1 MTVHVVTGGERVK
14 VRDKMVSVLV
24 NDLIKS
30 YQTTLPIHYERRQLV
45 RWSVEVTIVA
55 RMETDGVTID

>member
-24 NDLIKS
+24 NDLIQVNKR
-30 YQTTLPIHYERRQLV
+30 HYLSITNDV
-45 RWSVEVTIVA
+45 NVYA
-55 RMETDGVTID
+55 